1 MGWPIHQF
9 DVPQAFLQSPI
20 DHTIFVYPPRPNV
33 EYHGQVLKLRLA
45 LYGAKQSAALFFKLL
60 NGFLLTLGFESSTFD
75 ACFYKRHDALIIVH
89 VDDMRVT
96 APADV
101 LLQLHAALYGHF
113 QITTSDETR
122 FLGMDTAYDL
132 SAGIL
137 TMGMTIYIQLTLE
150 RFLNFDITRGC
161 PYREIVGCLLW
172 IVLCVVGPELIRVKD
187 LARRSNAPT
196 TEDYFLAVKA
206 LKRIA
211 KRKDAFIQ
219 YRRSSAGREIVP
231 LQTRPGAAIPTVDH
245 SSSPVIPPTVI
256 PDSPHYRALPHR
268 LPDPL
273 DIAEVPLPTNS
284 RFSMI
289 GYTDASFAVGE
300 LKITVSGLSIHVNC
314 TPILWAS
321 MEQTVG
327 VDSTCSAEFVAG
339 SICCKQIIAVENMF
353 RFLGFLCPKPYRL
366 YTDSQASLSIASNPH
381 RMGQIRHISIRYH
394 LFRSLVC
401 LNDVFPVYC
410 VTEDMI
416 AYLFTKI
423 LVGQQYDR
431 LSARF
436 YYCGSIVR

>member
-1 MGWPIHQF
+1 
-9 DVPQAFLQSPI
+9 
-20 DHTIFVYPPRPNV
+20 
-33 EYHGQVLKLRLA
+33 
-45 LYGAKQSAALFFKLL
+45 
-60 NGFLLTLGFESSTFD
+60 
-75 ACFYKRHDALIIVH
+75 
-89 VDDMRVT
+89 
-96 APADV
+96 
-101 LLQLHAALYGHF
+101 
-113 QITTSDETR
+113 
-122 FLGMDTAYDL
+122 
-132 SAGIL
+132 
-137 TMGMTIYIQLTLE
+137 
-150 RFLNFDITRGC
+150 
-161 PYREIVGCLLW
+161 
-172 IVLCVVGPELIRVKD
+172 VVGPELIRVKD

-211 KRKDAFIQ
+211 KRQDAVIQ
-219 YRRSSAGREIVP
+219 YRRSSAGRELIP
-231 LQTRPGAAIPTVDH
+231 LQTRPTVDE
-245 SSSPVIPPTVI
+245 SIMDSKTPTLTQPNIIPASPQNSAI
-256 PDSPHYRALPHR
+256 PHR

-273 DIAEVPLPTNS
+273 DIVEVPLPTNS

-289 GYTDASFAVGE
+289 AYTDASFAVGE
-300 LKITVSGLSIHVNC
+300 RKITVSGLTIFVNC

-327 VDSTCSAEFVAG
+327 VDSTCSAEFVAA
-339 SICCKQIIAVENMF
+339 SICCKQIIQVENMF

-416 AYLFTKI
+416 ADLFTKI

-436 YYCGSIVR
+436 YYCGSFDG